1 MRPMSIFEAIMLL
14 CFGLAWPFSIWKS
27 WKSRQNGG
35 KSVWF
40 LLVVFVGYVAG
51 VIHKLL
57 YSMDPVIALYALNGV
72 MVALDVALY
81 YRNAA
86 LSRVGAR

>member
-1 MRPMSIFEAIMLL
+1 
-14 CFGLAWPFSIWKS
+14 
-27 WKSRQNGG
+27 
-35 KSVWF
+35 
-40 LLVVFVGYVAG
+40 
-51 VIHKLL
+51 
-57 YSMDPVIALYALNGV
+57 MDPVIALYALNGV